1 MFIGKVTGTV
11 VSTQKVDTVVGR
23 KLLLVQALSVEG
35 DPPQSLKST
44 GRTAV
49 AIDTVGAGEGQIVL
63 VTQRSSARLTEITNK
78 VPADAGVIGII
89 DSIQAKAK
97 EIFISQDQGIIPIY
111 YYTNIDLIDTSVWG
125 GWNAT
130 ILDWQP
136 PKFIY
141 KK

>member
-49 AIDTVGAGEGQIVL
+49 AIDTVGAGEGEIVL
-63 VTQRSSARLTEITNK
+63 VTQGSSARLTEITNK
-78 VPADAGVIGII
+78 VPADAVVIGII
-89 DSIQAKAK
+89 DSIQAKDK
-97 EIFISQDQGIIPIY
+97 EIFNKPS
-111 YYTNIDLIDTSVWG
+111 
-125 GWNAT
+125 
-130 ILDWQP
+130 
-136 PKFIY
+136 
-141 KK
+141 